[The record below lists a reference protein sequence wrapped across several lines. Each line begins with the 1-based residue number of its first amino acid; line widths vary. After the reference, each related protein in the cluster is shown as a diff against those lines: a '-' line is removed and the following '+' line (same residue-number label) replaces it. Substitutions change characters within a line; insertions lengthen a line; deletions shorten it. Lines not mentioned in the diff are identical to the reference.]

1 MDSVRG
7 KEEQGEPVVDTISV
21 CVCVCLG
28 VGNACMF
35 VFFTCAVTCLASVCW
50 GWGQIL

>member
-21 CVCVCLG
+21 CVCVC
-28 VGNACMF
+28 V
-35 VFFTCAVTCLASVCW
+35 W
-50 GWGQIL
+50 GWGMLVCLSSLHVLSLV